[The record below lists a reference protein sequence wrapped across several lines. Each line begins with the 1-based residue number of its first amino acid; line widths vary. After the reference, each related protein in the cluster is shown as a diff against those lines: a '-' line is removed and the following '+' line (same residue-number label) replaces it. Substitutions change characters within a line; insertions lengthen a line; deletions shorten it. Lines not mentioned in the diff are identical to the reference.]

1 MYSERTLNIL
11 YAAIPSDVRLVC
23 MVIIQLFSS
32 FYIICILGCQ
42 NTPAKSSRFCSEH
55 NNLASKFQDD
65 SGLMIGNENC
75 EEELESKFG
84 EELLPMRILND
95 KKTRNGKFFEVNI
108 CNQSKYNSRAHKF
121 LDLFPNAYVE

>member
-1 MYSERTLNIL
+1 MKEHYYNIL
-11 YAAIPSDVRLVC
+11 YAAIPSDVRLVW

-65 SGLMIGNENC
+65 SGLMIGNEKC

-84 EELLPMRILND
+84 EELLPMKILND
-95 KKTRNGKFFEVNI
+95 KKTRNGKF
-108 CNQSKYNSRAHKF
+108 R
-121 LDLFPNAYVE
+121 

>member
-11 YAAIPSDVRLVC
+11 YAAIPSDVRLVW
-23 MVIIQLFSS
+23 MVIIKLFFS

-84 EELLPMRILND
+84 EELLPMKILND
-95 KKTRNGKFFEVNI
+95 KKTRNGKFFQVNI
-108 CNQSKYNSRAHKF
+108 LCS
-121 LDLFPNAYVE
+121 